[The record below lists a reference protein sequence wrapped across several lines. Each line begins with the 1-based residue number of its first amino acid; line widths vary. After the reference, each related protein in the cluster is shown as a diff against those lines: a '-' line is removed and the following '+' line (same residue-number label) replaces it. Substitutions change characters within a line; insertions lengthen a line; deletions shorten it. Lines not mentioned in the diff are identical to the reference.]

1 MCVRVCGS
9 LTAVCSTKD
18 DRVHPGHAR
27 KMVARLLEHGH
38 DVLLHENIEG
48 GHSNAADNTQ
58 RAAIQAMEYAF
69 MWKQLK

>member
-1 MCVRVCGS
+1 MTKS
-9 LTAVCSTKD
+9 LPD

-27 KMVARLLEHGH
+27 KMVARLMEEEH

-58 RAAIQAMEYAF
+58 RAAIQALEYSF
-69 MWKQLK
+69 LWKQLGK

>member
-1 MCVRVCGS
+1 
-9 LTAVCSTKD
+9 
-18 DRVHPGHAR
+18 
-27 KMVARLLEHGH
+27 MVARLLEHGH